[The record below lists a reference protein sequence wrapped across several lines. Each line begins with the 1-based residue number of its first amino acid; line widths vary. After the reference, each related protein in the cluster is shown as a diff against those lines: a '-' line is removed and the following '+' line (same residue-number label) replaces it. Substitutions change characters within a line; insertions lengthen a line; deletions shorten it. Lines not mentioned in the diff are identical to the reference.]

1 MKKSISIAAMTV
13 AGAGSLF
20 NGGGEVLTAPQSEAI
35 ETTIDMPAHDLA
47 ASVVVDLGLNEAD
60 TTPISV
66 PEGEIGDAVTI
77 ENEDAATTTAPT
89 ELEDESGET
98 TISGTTTLPVNSKW
112 WVGKDG
118 LTDHSVTGPFSI
130 PEGANVTIDLSTWDN
145 RENLDDPRN
154 AHEFQDSERVK
165 VDLNCAGGSLAWSG
179 ASEDLAD
186 DVKDAYGGVFADI
199 IAPCDIEMA
208 TVSHLP
214 NGTQYDSVAV
224 GTLAAYWELPQAPET
239 TTTTTEA
246 STTTTTVIETT
257 TTTEAPTTTTTTEA
271 EVVITVPTTETITTT
286 TAVEEEKREETE
298 ELARTGLTSNLAIVG
313 TAAIVLGSMFNAVG
327 TRLSGGSNYTPRGGG
342 RPMGGGGQQ
351 MNPNSDLAKG
361 PFEGENEDG
370 EDDEPTKKSRRR
382 RLLRRQF
389 PLTTCDLKGVGSHRA
404 DALFLSPTM
413 R

>member
-35 ETTIDMPAHDLA
+35 ETTIDMPDHDLA

-60 TTPISV
+60 TTPISS

-77 ENEDAATTTAPT
+77 KNEDTATATAPA

-98 TISGTTTLPVNSKW
+98 TISGTATLPVNSKW

-118 LTDHSVTGPFSI
+118 LTDHSVTGSFSI

-165 VDLNCAGGSLAWSG
+165 VDLYCAGGSLAWSG

-199 IAPCDIEMA
+199 IAPCDIETA
-208 TVSHLP
+208 TVSHLH
-214 NGTQYDSVAV
+214 NGTQYHSVEV

-246 STTTTTVIETT
+246 STTATTVIETT
-257 TTTEAPTTTTTTEA
+257 TTTAAPTTTTSETVEMTIGTT
-271 EVVITVPTTETITTT
+271 PTTVVAAETTSTTVAETIKT
-286 TAVEEEKREETE
+286 VEELD
-298 ELARTGLTSNLAIVG
+298 ELPNTGANSWLA
-313 TAAIVLGSMFNAVG
+313 AVG
-327 TRLSGGSNYTPRGGG
+327 GALLGAGSILVSVSRQLPGGG
-342 RPMGGGGQQ
+342 RPMGGGGRRP
-351 MNPNSDLAKG
+351 MDPNANGDPTKG
-361 PFEGENEDG
+361 PFDG
-370 EDDEPTKKSRRR
+370 DKKEEDDEPTKKSRRR
-382 RLLRRQF
+382 RLLRR
-389 PLTTCDLKGVGSHRA
+389 
-404 DALFLSPTM
+404 
-413 R
+413 